1 MSERTVVLFD
11 GDEPDLSR
19 IAAALRAAIA
29 APDDDPDE
37 PASAG
42 AIAVPVSDAAALEAA
57 SLEDAGVAVVLDPAS
72 EARARDA
79 GVERVVAVLPM
90 LDAGADDW
98 DLDAEVVL
106 VAHRAAVDAVVARGV
121 ERDRIRVVGPIAPAG
136 WAPHP
141 DRAALRTELGLPA
154 DVPWVVVRASA
165 LDLDDLGPSL
175 VQLSLVSRK
184 AVWLFDV
191 GGDPEAARLLR
202 RRVPGHGLDAHMFA
216 EGPDALSAYQAAD
229 LVLGRL
235 GGAEVLRAFAVGAAL
250 VCPEPRSS
258 QLALAHR
265 VETEGLAHVADA
277 AATLSVTLDTALAP
291 AALEEAR
298 AAVAKLDAPGGA
310 ARVAEALAS
319 LDTDERLSLAPPAGL
334 PRGIERL
341 SDPSAAI
348 EGAPPPPAAKKREDD
363 LEKQVD
369 AELAALREKLGL

>member
-1 MSERTVVLFD
+1 M
-11 GDEPDLSR
+11 
-19 IAAALRAAIA
+19 
-29 APDDDPDE
+29 
-37 PASAG
+37 
-42 AIAVPVSDAAALEAA
+42 
-57 SLEDAGVAVVLDPAS
+57 LDPAA

-79 GVERVVAVLPM
+79 GVKRLVAVLPT

-106 VAHRAAVDAVVARGV
+106 VAHRATVEAVVARGV
-121 ERDRIRVVGPIAPAG
+121 ERDRVRVVGPIAPAG
-136 WAPHP
+136 WAPP
-141 DRAALRTELGLPA
+141 ADRAALRAELGLPA
-154 DVPWVVVRASA
+154 DVPWIVVRASA
-165 LDLDDLGPSL
+165 LDLEDLGPSL

-191 GGDPEAARLLR
+191 GSDPEAARLLR

-216 EGPDALSAYQAAD
+216 DGPDALSAYQGAD

-235 GGAEVLRAFAVGAAL
+235 GGTEVLRAFAVGAGL

-265 VETEGLAHVADA
+265 LETEGLAHVADA
-277 AATLSVTLDTALAP
+277 AATLSVTLDTALVP
-291 AALEEAR
+291 AALEEAHAKV
-298 AAVAKLDAPGGA
+298 AALDVANGA
-310 ARVAEALAS
+310 ARVAEAVAT
-319 LDTDERLSLAPPAGL
+319 LDSDERLSLAPPAGL
-334 PRGIERL
+334 PRGLERL

-348 EGAPPPPAAKKREDD
+348 EGAPARPAAKAREED